1 MMTRFC
7 MPLLIV
13 LGVLV
18 GLSLHTVVN
27 CGDADDPDVCSA
39 VIGFS
44 PFRGSLIAFAYEG
57 RGRIALRHHDY
68 RRAIIDFD
76 QAIHLDPN
84 RASIFRDRGL
94 AHRQNGELELAIADY
109 DQAIAL
115 DPRAASPYH
124 NRGLALAAS
133 GDLDRAILSYNTAI
147 RLAPD
152 DAQARVDR
160 GLALLASGRSGEARA
175 DFEAALALPGRP
187 DSPAHQLARA
197 KLGELGAPRPT
208 HISAPLR

>member
-1 MMTRFC
+1 MTRLTA
-7 MPLLIV
+7 PLLIV
-13 LGVLV
+13 SGILV

-27 CGDADDPDVCSA
+27 CGDANEPDVCSA

-57 RGRIALRHHDY
+57 RGRIALRHGDAN
-68 RRAIIDFD
+68 RAIADFD

-84 RASIFRDRGL
+84 RAATFRDRGQ

-115 DPRAASPYH
+115 DPKLAASYSE
-124 NRGLALAAS
+124 RGLALAAR

-147 RLAPD
+147 RLAPN
-152 DAQARVDR
+152 DADARVNR
-160 GLALLASGRSGEARA
+160 GLALLAGRRAEARA
-175 DFEAALALPGRP
+175 DFEAVLALPERP
-187 DSPAHQLARA
+187 DGAAHQLARA
-197 KLGELGAPRPT
+197 KLTELGEPRPT
-208 HISAPLR
+208 NISAPLQ